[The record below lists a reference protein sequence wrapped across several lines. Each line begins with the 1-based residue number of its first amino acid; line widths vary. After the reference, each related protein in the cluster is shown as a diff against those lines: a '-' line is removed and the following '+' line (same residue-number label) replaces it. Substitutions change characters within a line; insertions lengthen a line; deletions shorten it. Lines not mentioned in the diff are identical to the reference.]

1 MGTNGGI
8 AHVQLPSILPKT
20 ITQWRIAPDP
30 YRQCLNANM
39 VVRVDTS
46 ARRDHRLAPTLIDPN
61 TSPVPS
67 LSCLDRAKV
76 KRLQSSCMWPS
87 SDGWTRHDN
96 STSGRTACEPSSPPP
111 GSPCRNSAPSCTE
124 HTAAWRFLLL
134 AACLAVGHARS
145 HRALNCF
152 PAHARIRTR
161 LIRTMLLEQHSER
174 LRSQFLVLLDS
185 LNHASRTGESC
196 LDGCEALVDEHDQRL
211 QNGFAHG
218 LAVVCE
224 LERHALAGGALRDS
238 E

>member
-1 MGTNGGI
+1 MDRRGTTILLRAERLVSLPVLRLAALAAI
-8 AHVQLPSILPKT
+8 AHL
-20 ITQWRIAPDP
+20 
-30 YRQCLNANM
+30 
-39 VVRVDTS
+39 
-46 ARRDHRLAPTLIDPN
+46 LAPSTLLHG
-61 TSPVPS
+61 V
-67 LSCLDRAKV
+67 
-76 KRLQSSCMWPS
+76 SSCN
-87 SDGWTRHDN
+87 GILR
-96 STSGRTACEPSSPPP
+96 
-111 GSPCRNSAPSCTE
+111 
-124 HTAAWRFLLL
+124 L

>member
-8 AHVQLPSILPKT
+8 AHVQLPSIVPKT

-61 TSPVPS
+61 ASPVPS

-124 HTAAWRFLLL
+124 HTAAWRFLLKQYPPP
-134 AACLAVGHARS
+134 CRMPRS
-145 HRALNCF
+145 GSCSK
-152 PAHARIRTR
+152 PPGTQ
-161 LIRTMLLEQHSER
+161 LLSSPCPDTHS
-174 LRSQFLVLLDS
+174 LDP
-185 LNHASRTGESC
+185 HDAS
-196 LDGCEALVDEHDQRL
+196 
-211 QNGFAHG
+211 
-218 LAVVCE
+218 
-224 LERHALAGGALRDS
+224 
-238 E
+238 